1 MPTRPGRCTTE
12 RLNMAT
18 LLWLIPA
25 MPLLGFLLLFLTGG
39 RAPRPVSA
47 LIGVGSTALSAVFA
61 LVLAGWFL
69 SNGVA
74 VLRVT
79 LWRWIATSGLQ
90 ITIGFQLDTLSL
102 VMMLVVT
109 FVSFLIHLYSSEFMQ
124 QDESYGRFFAYMNL
138 FVASM
143 LILVLADDLLLLY
156 LGWEGVGLC
165 SYLLIGFWY
174 RNPANGH
181 AARKAFIATRIGDTA
196 FLIGLLLLA
205 THLGTLAIGP
215 VLAGAQRQWPSGS
228 LLPTA
233 AAALLLGGAV
243 GKSAQLP
250 LQTWLPDA
258 MAGPT
263 PVSALL
269 HAATMVT
276 AGVYLIARM
285 HGLFELAPVVLLAVA
300 AIGAA
305 TLLLAAFSALSQHDL
320 KRILAYSTMSQI
332 GYMFL
337 ALGVGAWSAAI
348 FHFMTHAFFKAL
360 LFLAAGAVMMRI
372 NDEHNIWRMGGLR
385 RELPMAFWSF
395 LIGSASLAA
404 LPLITAGFYSKDLIL
419 WSAWNFRPGGEVL
432 WVAGL
437 LGALLTPIYI
447 FRAVFVVFF
456 GEQHTKPGS
465 HYGARIVLPLT
476 VLSALAVTAG
486 LVETP
491 HALGNISAFSRLL
504 ESTLPT
510 REITGSA
517 ALQTVAMVIA
527 MVLALLG
534 ITIAWWIYGRGGAAT
549 LRASAPVRALARFW
563 LAAWGF
569 DWLYDRLL
577 VQPFLWVSRINRAD
591 VIDAGYSSIAA
602 LSRLANGLLTQ
613 TEDGRLRRYAGWIA
627 AGSLA
632 AVAVAMFA

>member
-1 MPTRPGRCTTE
+1 MPTRPGRCTTD
-12 RLNMAT
+12 MAT
-18 LLWLIPA
+18 LLWLVPA
-25 MPLLGFLLLFLTGG
+25 LPLLGFLLLFLSAG

-47 LIGVGSTALSAVFA
+47 LIGVGSTALAAVFA
-61 LVLAGWFL
+61 LVLAGWLL
-69 SNGVA
+69 SQGSG

-79 LWRWIATSGLQ
+79 LWRWIATAGLQ
-90 ITIGFQLDTLSL
+90 VAIGFQLDTLSL

-124 QDESYGRFFAYMNL
+124 QDEGYSRFFAYMNL

-143 LILVLADDLLLLY
+143 LILVLADDLLLLF

-174 RNPANGH
+174 RNPSNGY
-181 AARKAFIATRIGDTA
+181 AARKAFIVTRVGDTA
-196 FLIGLLLLA
+196 FMIGLLLLA

-215 VLAGAQRQWPSGS
+215 MLAGAQVQWPTGS
-228 LLPTA
+228 VLPTA

-263 PVSALL
+263 PVSALI

-285 HGLFELAPVVLLAVA
+285 HALFELAPSVLLAVA

-305 TLLLAAFSALSQHDL
+305 TLLLAAFAALAQHDL

-372 NDEHNIWRMGGLR
+372 NDEHNIFRMGGLR

-419 WSAWNFRPGGEVL
+419 WSAWNFRPGGAVL
-432 WVAGL
+432 WLAGL
-437 LGALLTPIYI
+437 LGALITPIYI

-456 GEQHTKPGS
+456 GAQHTRPS
-465 HYGARIVLPLT
+465 SRYGVRIVLPLT
-476 VLSALAVTAG
+476 VLSVLALTAG
-486 LVETP
+486 FVETP
-491 HALGNISAFSRLL
+491 HALGSISALSRLL
-504 ESTLPT
+504 ASTLPT
-510 REITGSA
+510 RELAGSA

-534 ITIAWWIYGRGGAAT
+534 IAIAWWIYGRGAAGA
-549 LRASAPVRALARFW
+549 LRASAPVRALARWW
-563 LAAWGF
+563 LGGWGF
-569 DWLYDRLL
+569 DWLYDQTL
-577 VQPFLWVSRINRAD
+577 VQPFLWITRINRAD
-591 VIDAGYSSIAA
+591 VIDTGYGALAA
-602 LSRLANGLLTQ
+602 LGRLANGLLSQ

-627 AGSLA
+627 AGSLV